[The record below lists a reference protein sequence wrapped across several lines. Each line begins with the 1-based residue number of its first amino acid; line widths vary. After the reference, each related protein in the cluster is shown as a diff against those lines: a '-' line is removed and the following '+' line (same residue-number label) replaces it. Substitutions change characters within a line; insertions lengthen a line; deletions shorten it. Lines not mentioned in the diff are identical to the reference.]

1 MFDQKV
7 EKTCVVVTKVETGR
21 VQPITEPLKFR
32 AVVQQEMS
40 PINRPSW
47 RVLLRNRFCFGGKIR
62 DRIFERILSEERSKN
77 PDLHRL
83 IRSFGTAL
91 LLFLLAATPTVSR
104 AQSQQQAKPTG
115 SEPIPEPAVP
125 SILAAFDK
133 YEVVAMPQG
142 HGMQDLND
150 FIFSLIRNP
159 AFAEKVNDIE
169 VEFGNSLY
177 QPILDRYIAGENV
190 PFTEVQ
196 KVWRK
201 TGQPANGASEFVE
214 QFFPLVRALNQKLP
228 PERRLRVLAGEP
240 PIDWDQI
247 KSNDDIIRL
256 VHRDASAASV
266 MEKEVLS
273 KHRKALMLYGTFHM
287 FHMNEVRASA
297 VSMYEKD
304 YPNLTFVISDL
315 GVFDTSVPTLSGSPF
330 ATWPIPSLARA
341 KGTWLGALELG
352 RFLPPPIRIDQDC
365 NVHNEFPKMLQ
376 KPMEDL
382 VDAFLYLGP
391 QDLRLEEK
399 IPADI
404 ALDSNYRAEFQ
415 RGGAMFGFPDA
426 ASETPQEFD
435 QQIVKSAEDPL
446 FAIAKPPDPK
456 VIKAE
461 VQSCLDRKGRESRK

>member
-1 MFDQKV
+1 MCDQKV
-7 EKTCVVVTKVETGR
+7 QKTCVVVTKEETER
-21 VQPITEPLKFR
+21 VQPIKEPLR
-32 AVVQQEMS
+32 VMAIVHQEMS
-40 PINRPSW
+40 FLNRPSW
-47 RVLLRNRFCFGGKIR
+47 RVLLRNRFCFGRK
-62 DRIFERILSEERSKN
+62 
-77 PDLHRL
+77 L
-83 IRSFGTAL
+83 IRSLGTAL
-91 LLFLLAATPTVSR
+91 LLFLLAATPTVGRS
-104 AQSQQQAKPTG
+104 QSQQQVKPTG

-125 SILAAFDK
+125 AILAAFDR

-142 HGMQDLND
+142 HGMQDLNG

-315 GVFDTSVPTLSGSPF
+315 GVFDTGVPTLGSPF

-365 NVHNEFPKMLQ
+365 NVHHEFPKMLQ

-456 VIKAE
+456 DIKAE